1 MTTEA
6 LITEVKQ
13 LQRRIEL
20 LETNE
25 ALPIVAMYTTV
36 SDSIG
41 SGSAQVVDFNT
52 QVYDTWNA
60 VTTGASWVFTAPIGG
75 YYLVRSQVVFNS
87 SSAWAVGEFG
97 WMQVRKNTTN
107 YAYVDYWNHKAG
119 TIYTKLAG
127 GVVVEVAKDDTLDVY
142 IFQGSGATL
151 TLRSTPVFNYV
162 CVARLG

>member
-1 MTTEA
+1 MSLDAIIQEIHD
-6 LITEVKQ
+6 LK
-13 LQRRIEL
+13 RRAEL

-25 ALPIVAMYTTV
+25 SLPIAAMYTTV
-36 SDSIG
+36 SDSVG
-41 SGSAQVVDFNT
+41 SGAAQVLDFDT

-60 VTTGASWVFTAPIGG
+60 VTTGASWVFTIPIGG
-75 YYLVRSQVVFNS
+75 YYLVRSHIVFNQ

-107 YAYVDYWNHKAG
+107 YADMDYWNHKAG

-127 GVVVEVAKDDTLDVY
+127 GTVVEAAKDDTLDVY

-151 TLRSTPVFNYV
+151 TLRSAHTFNYV
-162 CVARLG
+162 CISRLG